1 MSSMPHD
8 AVQVLSDLIELR
20 GWQVRR
26 GQVEMVSAI
35 EDTIVD
41 GIHHAQSDGVYD
53 CMVNAPVGTGK
64 SLGEMLPPIVHG
76 MRMVVATSTK
86 RLQDQL
92 VGSELPQLKK
102 DLHDLYGHD
111 LTYAVVKGQSNYPCI
126 AKITKILHDGSFD
139 PRAGALDGEDLFSDD
154 TEEVSHQRLDSRCMD
169 VLQRLQQRWKVAHAL
184 GVKADPHLL
193 DAEDLMGELPREVAR
208 AIRSPRGCRDG
219 VCARAA
225 FGATYT
231 VAVDSDGKSRETT
244 DTVEVNRSDVV
255 TALRGLATRAESLS
269 EDSTTDRRDRLCGV
283 VATLTD
289 VADTISQAPPEQ
301 WLSQL
306 DDVETAVRG
315 ARILTRMRAC
325 EQWDVIAHRG
335 DVCRETMEFADS
347 HEQGKDVLTVAVDE
361 DTPCWRNMTLDY
373 AAATNVVVMNTSM
386 LIWNSMKST
395 GVKHPPVVRGRN
407 VVAVDEAHH
416 LTEILSNAYTETLD
430 AGALVKK
437 WSADAKASLRRFKG
451 RPTARAL
458 QAAVDAATQL
468 DVDLRALNGS
478 FDMENVDRHVRLE
491 REKAYRA
498 SVSNAVKRFLAAH
511 RQACD
516 LAGEHVETDW
526 QALNMSDQWI
536 RDGVSTKDRVGKVIS
551 AFTWDV
557 GESVKPFL
565 SSMERTSQQITT
577 SGMLDDVFTN
587 HLSTTD
593 RNGQLVLSCVPVDV
607 SRWRDD
613 MSQAMLGLS
622 RASHDDLDARR
633 DSDGFFDIPALQT
646 FAAEGSGVK
655 VDPLVFSL
663 TSGTLDR
670 GVSAQVGM
678 VDDCYV
684 SVSSPFETERSRVF
698 VPTQL
703 DPKRLGTEKWSEMAV
718 ARAVELCRAAGG
730 HTMILST
737 SLRMVA
743 MFANGLRERFPDWT
757 ILEQR
762 NTAEAQML
770 PQFKASG
777 GEHCVLVGSRSYW
790 EGVDVPGRA
799 LSQVIVDK
807 PMMPTL
813 DDPVVNARSEWVE
826 RRGGNAFHEV
836 SVTHAKV
843 MMAQGFGRL
852 IRHVDDCGGLV
863 CLDSRV
869 VDTGWGKGVL
879 RLLPEDL
886 LFTRDEATYAA
897 FMKWALSEEAPTTRP
912 PEDARNWA
920 PLRSGRSVHRRRG
933 CIPHR

>member
-1 MSSMPHD
+1 MSEMPHD

-126 AKITKILHDGSFD
+126 AKITKVLNDGSFD

-154 TEEVSHQRLDSRCMD
+154 TEKSAHQRLDSHSME

-193 DAEDLMGELPREVAR
+193 DAEDLMGELPHKVAR

-219 VCARAA
+219 MCARAA
-225 FGATYT
+225 FGPTYT
-231 VAVDSDGKSRETT
+231 VAVDSDGERQTS
-244 DTVEVNRSDVV
+244 DTVAENRAGVV
-255 TALRGLATRAESLS
+255 AALKGLAERATSLSQGASGDRGDRLRGVA
-269 EDSTTDRRDRLCGV
+269 
-283 VATLTD
+283 ATLTD
-289 VADTISQAPPEQ
+289 VADTISRTPPDQ
-301 WLSQL
+301 WLGHL
-306 DDVETAVRG
+306 DDVEAAVRG
-315 ARILTRMRAC
+315 ARVITPMRAC
-325 EQWDVIAHRG
+325 EQWDVVAHRA

-347 HEQGKDVLTVAVDE
+347 REQGKDVLTVTIDE
-361 DTPCWRNMTLDY
+361 DTSCWRNMTLDY
-373 AAATNVVVMNTSM
+373 AAATDVVVMNTSM

-430 AGALVKK
+430 AGALVSK
-437 WSADAKASLRRFKG
+437 WSTDAKASLRRFKG

-458 QAAVDAATQL
+458 QAAVDAAAQL
-468 DVDLRALNGS
+468 NTDLRALNGS

-498 SVSNAVKRFLAAH
+498 SVSNAVKRFLSAH
-511 RQACD
+511 EQACD
-516 LAGEHVETDW
+516 LAREHVEKDW
-526 QALNMSDQWI
+526 QALNVPDQWI
-536 RDGVSTKDRVGKVIS
+536 CDGVATKDRVGKVIS

-593 RNGQLVLSCVPVDV
+593 RNGQLILSCVPVDV

-698 VPTQL
+698 VPTEM
-703 DPKRLGTEKWSEMAV
+703 DPKRLGTQTWSEMAV
-718 ARAVELCRAAGG
+718 DRAVELCRATEG

-897 FMKWALSEEAPTTRP
+897 FMEWALSEEAPTTRP

-920 PLRSGRSVHRRRG
+920 PLRSGRSVHRKRG
-933 CIPHR
+933 RIPHR